1 MLSKQAI
8 EEFRIIYQNQYGK
21 ELSIAD
27 ATKQANGLIRL
38 YKAVLPPLMNENSTA
53 NDFNHKNTA

>member
-8 EEFRIIYQNQYGK
+8 EEYIKIYRNQYGK
-21 ELSIAD
+21 ELSFAD
-27 ATKQANGLIRL
+27 ATKQANSLIRL
-38 YKAVLPPLMNENSTA
+38 YKAVLPPLMNEYLTA

>member
-8 EEFRIIYQNQYGK
+8 EEYITIYRNQYGI
-21 ELSIAD
+21 ELSLAE
-27 ATKQANGLIRL
+27 ATKHANGLIRL
-38 YKAVLPPLMNENSTA
+38 YKAVLPPLEDEDSTA